1 VAQWIHTPI
10 EDNEIFNQEVKMVCD
25 VYADA
30 IQLKQDNIHV
40 ISCDEKSGMQALERE
55 ITPQTN
61 THVERHDNSYERH
74 GTQCLIANFDVATG
88 QILSP
93 TIQPTRT
100 EKDFEKHIKDT
111 INTDS
116 NTEAKWIFVVDQ
128 LNTHKSESL
137 VRLVADLCG
146 FTDLELGIKGQSGIL
161 QNMETRKD
169 FLSDPSHK
177 IRFIYTPKHASWL
190 NQVEIWFS
198 ILVHKLL
205 KRLSVK
211 STDELKEK
219 VLNFIDYFN
228 QVMAK
233 PFKWTYKGKALQK

>member
-1 VAQWIHTPI
+1 
-10 EDNEIFNQEVKMVCD
+10 
-25 VYADA
+25 
-30 IQLKQDNIHV
+30 V

-61 THVERHDNSYERH
+61 KHVERQDNSYERH

-116 NTEAKWIFVVDQ
+116 NTETKWIFVVDQ

-137 VRLVADLCG
+137 VKLVSTLCG
-146 FTDLELGIKGQSGIL
+146 FSDLDLGIKGQSGIL
-161 QNMETRKD
+161 KNMETRKA
-169 FLSDPSHK
+169 FLSEPSHK

-190 NQVEIWFS
+190 NQIEIWFS
-198 ILVHKLL
+198 ILVHRLL

-219 VLNFIDYFN
+219 VLHFIDYFN
-228 QVMAK
+228 KVMAK
-233 PFKWTYKGKALQK
+233 PFQWTYKGKALQA